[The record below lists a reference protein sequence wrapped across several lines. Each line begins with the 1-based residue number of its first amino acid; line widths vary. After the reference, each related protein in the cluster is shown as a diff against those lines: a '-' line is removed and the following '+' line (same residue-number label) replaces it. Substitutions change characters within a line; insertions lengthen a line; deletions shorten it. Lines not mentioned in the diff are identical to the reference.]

1 MAQFPEFRFGG
12 IFRPKDAE
20 THPLPD
26 NTVPRTEHFRPK
38 ARPALDA
45 GWEPVRVEKTRQKR
59 SQMQLQMSC
68 NKGKNRP
75 SWYDGC
81 SKPQFAA

>member
-26 NTVPRTEHFRPK
+26 NTVPRTGRFSSESPPGSRCGVGTGSREENASNKKP
-38 ARPALDA
+38 DA
-45 GWEPVRVEKTRQKR
+45 VANE
-59 SQMQLQMSC
+59 LQ
-68 NKGKNRP
+68 
-75 SWYDGC
+75 
-81 SKPQFAA
+81 

>member
-26 NTVPRTEHFRPK
+26 NTVPRIFRAK
-38 ARPALDA
+38 ARLALDA
-45 GWEPVRVEKTRQKR
+45 GW
-59 SQMQLQMSC
+59 
-68 NKGKNRP
+68 NR
-75 SWYDGC
+75 
-81 SKPQFAA
+81 FV